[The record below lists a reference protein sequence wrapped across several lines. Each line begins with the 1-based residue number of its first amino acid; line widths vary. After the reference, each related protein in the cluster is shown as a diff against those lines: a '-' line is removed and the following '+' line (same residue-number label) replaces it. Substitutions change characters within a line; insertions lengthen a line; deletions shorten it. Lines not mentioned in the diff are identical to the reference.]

1 VALPLTIT
9 RTDPK
14 AETAQA
20 AAQEPDK
27 DYSHASPNELTGHWK
42 GALDVQGMKLH
53 LALHVARLPNG
64 DLSGTL
70 DSIDQGAKSIPANTV
85 RFTAPNA
92 HLEWQT
98 IGGTY
103 DGKLQNGRISGK
115 WRQGGQTFPL
125 VFARSTG
132 N

>member
-1 VALPLTIT
+1 LTQAGVALPLTIT

-53 LALHVARLPNG
+53 LALHVAKLPNG
-64 DLSGTL
+64 NLFGSL
-70 DSIDQGAKSIPANTV
+70 DSIDQGAKDIPAV
-85 RFTAPNA
+85 W
-92 HLEWQT
+92 LS
-98 IGGTY
+98 Y
-103 DGKLQNGRISGK
+103 
-115 WRQGGQTFPL
+115 
-125 VFARSTG
+125 
-132 N
+132 